1 MIQIL
6 CGKENYC
13 IDKKI
18 EKAKR
23 QVTEMVDFN
32 LSMYYDDY
40 MVEDVISSVCASP
53 LFSDVR
59 VVILSLTNF
68 KNAEELKRIA
78 DAVPSQ
84 TLFVLA
90 IPSIDKRTAFY
101 KAYQKDVV
109 NCDKLDEETLQ
120 KFILQKAGEFGIRV
134 KEDGVKELIDRT
146 SYMELD
152 AVNLYTVET
161 VIKQL
166 SLVKKDITVEN
177 VQMLLPPSST
187 GNAYA
192 LARFLCE
199 KKNDELLKECRKIL
213 SALIGVDITCDECRV
228 DSYMQWEKIDVVVE
242 VVLQNGER
250 HAVLIENKVKA
261 LLPKHELKDNKI
273 KFKQYYDNDSD
284 GLWHQHFWLIH
295 AYEVPEYMKSQCDID
310 GYTYITLDELSH
322 SSGPDLGNDIFDE
335 FWRRKW

>member
-199 KKNDELLKECRKIL
+199 KKNDELLRQAHNLLEAGESEIGLLSLIARVFRLAWKSKVCGNCGASLNHYEMALAYPVDVLDKVQDIL
-213 SALIGVDITCDECRV
+213 NGAIHRIKTGIMPRQSFDLALI
-228 DSYMQWEKIDVVVE
+228 
-242 VVLQNGER
+242 
-250 HAVLIENKVKA
+250 KA
-261 LLPKHELKDNKI
+261 METLK
-273 KFKQYYDNDSD
+273 
-284 GLWHQHFWLIH
+284 
-295 AYEVPEYMKSQCDID
+295 
-310 GYTYITLDELSH
+310 
-322 SSGPDLGNDIFDE
+322 
-335 FWRRKW
+335 